1 MKIPVKLRWRA
12 ALLIIVTVVLIRTST
27 VFPADT
33 LPSQISDAEF
43 WRFVTEF
50 SEPNGPYP
58 YENYVGNEVM
68 LQRVIPAARKEI
80 KPGGVYIG
88 VGPEQ
93 NFTYAL
99 ALEAKMA
106 FVLDIRRQNMLEL
119 LLYKALFE
127 MTDNRADF
135 VAQLFSRKR
144 PPNLDAKTN
153 VTALFDAYRAV
164 QPDEKYQQE
173 TIKTIKSV
181 LAKHGFTLS
190 KEDLQ
195 TIERVHAVFYR
206 AGPSIDYTFEATQLP
221 PRPAAGFPSF
231 ERMMIATDG
240 DCGSPCLTS
249 YSLPP
254 APGRNWSFLRDGG
267 KLSVRPIHAAQE
279 SFHSFG
285 RRLCG
290 SRHDTQDRTVLE
302 RAFRV
307 GQRIL
312 RFQRGVLSGR
322 QTTAGLLCQRPHTA
336 DGFIERVFAF
346 HQRDRKRD
354 AVVESTYR
362 EYLRRVADFGFASGC
377 PAGSPI
383 AFISG
388 PVKPAKRSIRAVRR
402 PGELTNFRLFSATQ
416 LNEHDCVGIGCDRS
430 LAYKFGNFSEAGGR
444 HRRRT
449 IVRKRKNSWREFCCW
464 VWIRR
469 LSIFRTLHCLRV

>member
-1 MKIPVKLRWRA
+1 MKIPIQLRWPA
-12 ALLIIVTVVLIRTST
+12 ALLMIAAAILSIAST
-27 VFPADT
+27 ASTAISADT

-93 NFTYAL
+93 NFTYVS

-127 MTDNRADF
+127 TADNRADF
-135 VAQLFSRKR
+135 VSQLFSRKR

-153 VTALFDAYRAV
+153 ATALFDAYRAV

-173 TIKTIKSV
+173 NIKTIKSV
-181 LAKHGFTLS
+181 LAKHGFKLS
-190 KEDLQ
+190 PEDLQ
-195 TIERVHAVFYR
+195 TVERVHAVFYR

-231 ERMMIATDG
+231 ERMMIATEG

-254 APGRNWSFLRDGG
+254 APGRNWSFLATEENFQYVRAMQRRNLFIPLVGDFAGPG
-267 KLSVRPIHAAQE
+267 TIRRIGQYLKEHSASVSAFYASNVEYYLDDRQQ
-279 SFHSFG
+279 
-285 RRLCG
+285 
-290 SRHDTQDRTVLE
+290 QDFYANVLTLPTDSSSV
-302 RAFRV
+302 F
-307 GQRIL
+307 L
-312 RFQRGVLSGR
+312 R
-322 QTTAGLLCQRPHTA
+322 
-336 DGFIERVFAF
+336 
-346 HQRDRKRD
+346 
-354 AVVESTYR
+354 
-362 EYLRRVADFGFASGC
+362 
-377 PAGSPI
+377 
-383 AFISG
+383 FISG
-388 PVKPAKRSIRAVRR
+388 TGSVMPWWNSSIGNTSVVSRISD
-402 PGELTNFRLFSATQ
+402 LRLAAPP
-416 LNEHDCVGIGCDRS
+416 D
-430 LAYKFGNFSEAGGR
+430 
-444 HRRRT
+444 
-449 IVRKRKNSWREFCCW
+449 
-464 VWIRR
+464 RR
-469 LSIFRTLHCLRV
+469 LPSYLDLLRLLKDPYGPSAGLGN